1 MRRSLPTLFSLLT
14 LVACSTPNPPADVAD
29 VASDIGGDAVVEAGD
44 DAAPDVAVADVA
56 PMPASLAHCTYEP
69 VPATARA
76 GSMVSEGS
84 LRAGV
89 GEAVVELPVG
99 TVQGGYQGRSS
110 RTSAVDV
117 RDVPS
122 ADVFMPSVGIET
134 RPKARALALTAADE
148 TVIFVK
154 LDAPFLYE
162 SVVSDVERALGN
174 EFQGKVIITTSHS
187 HGSMAQFSASPVLSL
202 GFGRFQPRMYRRVVD
217 AITTAARAA
226 LASRVDARIGF
237 AHDGMF
243 DPMNMVNRDR
253 RPENDMLMGG
263 AQKDRDLFVLRV
275 DARDGTPLA
284 LVNVFGIHGT
294 VLGQDNALAA
304 NEVTGAIER
313 AVEES
318 FDRQVL
324 VMHWQGAAGDVSPG
338 GSGMMDCSGAMRGS
352 QCSDFARIESVGRT
366 ARDAIR
372 AAWTRAGTG
381 MRESLAIES
390 VTKTVPLGPDWSTF
404 SVRQGANRLEYAPF
418 RMRRLPDGMIF
429 DPMGR
434 VLSPIDEFNAPHGA
448 GLCGADNGPLVPMAA
463 MPGTG
468 MLRPYRSCIDVQRGA
483 LFVLAVGN
491 IETEDTP
498 FCTSTRTQ
506 LSAVRLGDV
515 MIATL
520 PGEPVTMLAAELRR
534 RSPLPADRT
543 IVVGYAQGHMGYLL
557 TPEDWLLGG
566 YEPNINLWGPLEG
579 EYLLERSVELMTLAN
594 TPMRENAAATGSTR
608 LPSPMG
614 RMDTLAPPDATPMAG
629 TVPATIPSEVFVRG
643 RRALTS
649 AQPASRVPR
658 LGLATF
664 VWIGD
669 DPQRQNPRIRLERET
684 APMSGMFAPVRR
696 RSGREVVDGDL
707 LLTWT
712 PQPLRVMGATPRT
725 HYWVAEWQAVTPWG
739 TNGLDEVTDRAGVPL
754 GRYRFHVEGAGW
766 MLDSQPFE
774 VVEGAMAATARRTG
788 TSIAVTAGYE
798 ARDGWRLIDERGPQ
812 NRRVPLRR
820 GPLRVTFE
828 FDMGAPREETIMT
841 LDANGGASFD
851 LGMQADRV
859 RRVIVRDRFD
869 NRGETT
875 L

>member
-1 MRRSLPTLFSLLT
+1 MPISLLS
-14 LVACSTPNPPADVAD
+14 LLACSSPQPPADVATD
-29 VASDIGGDAVVEAGD
+29 NASDIAVGPTDGGTEAGD
-44 DAAPDVAVADVA
+44 AAAPEDVVIADV
-56 PMPASLAHCTYEP
+56 PPRPASVAHCMFEP
-69 VPATARA
+69 VPPTARA
-76 GSMVSEGS
+76 GTMVSEGS

-89 GEAVVELPVG
+89 GESVVELPVG

-110 RTSAVDV
+110 RTNAVDV

-134 RPKARALALTAADE
+134 RPKARALALTAGDE

-154 LDAPFLYE
+154 LDAPFFYE
-162 SVVSDVERALGN
+162 SVVSDVERALGA
-174 EFQGKVIITTSHS
+174 EFNGKVIVTTSHS
-187 HGSMAQFSASPVLSL
+187 HGAMAQFSPSPVLSL
-202 GFGRFQPRMYRRVVD
+202 GFGRFQTRMYRRVVD

-226 LASRVDARIGF
+226 LAGRVDARVGF
-237 AHDGMF
+237 AHNGMF
-243 DPMNMVNRDR
+243 DPMDQVNRDR

-263 AQKDRDLFVLRV
+263 RRKDRDLFVLRV
-275 DARDGTPLA
+275 DGRDGAPLA

-294 VLGQDNALAA
+294 VLGQDNAFAT
-304 NEVTGAIER
+304 NEITGAIER

-318 FDRQVL
+318 FDRRVL
-324 VMHWQGAAGDVSPG
+324 VMHWQGAAGDVSPSG
-338 GSGMMDCSGAMRGS
+338 NGMMDCSGMMRS
-352 QCSDFARIESVGRT
+352 WQCNDFARMESVGRV

-372 AAWTRAGTG
+372 TAWTQAGTG
-381 MRESLAIES
+381 MRDSLAIEA
-390 VTKTVPLGPDWSTF
+390 VTKSVSLGPDWSTF

-418 RMRRLPDGMIF
+418 RARRLPDGMIF
-429 DPMGR
+429 DGMRR

-448 GLCGADNGPLVPMAA
+448 GLCGSDSPSLVPMATL
-463 MPGTG
+463 PGVS
-468 MLRPYRSCIDVQRGA
+468 MLLPYRSCIDVQRGA

-491 IETEDTP
+491 IETEETP
-498 FCTSTRTQ
+498 FCTTTRTQ

-520 PGEPVTMLAAELRR
+520 PGEPVTMLADELRR

-543 IVVGYAQGHMGYLL
+543 IVVGYSQGHVGYLL

-579 EYLLERSVELMTLAN
+579 EYLVERSAELMALAN
-594 TPMRENAAATGSTR
+594 TPMREDAAATGTTR
-608 LPSPMG
+608 LASPMN
-614 RMDTLAPPDATPMAG
+614 RMDTLAAPDATPTAG
-629 TVPATIPSEVFVRG
+629 TVPTMIPSEVFVRG
-643 RRALTS
+643 RRTLTS
-649 AQPASRVPR
+649 AQPSSRVPR

-684 APMSGMFAPVRR
+684 APMSGTFEPVRR
-696 RSGREVVDGDL
+696 RSGREVVDGDVL
-707 LLTWT
+707 LSWT

-739 TNGLDEVTDRAGVPL
+739 TDGLDEIADRAGVAL
-754 GRYRFHVEGAGW
+754 GRYRFHVEGSGW
-766 MLDSQPFE
+766 TLDSQPFE
-774 VVEGAMAATARRTG
+774 VTEGTMAATATRTG
-788 TSIAVTAGYE
+788 TTIAVTAGYE

-828 FDMGAPREETIMT
+828 FDAGAPREETTMT
-841 LDANGGASFD
+841 LDAMGGASFD

-859 RRVIVRDRFD
+859 RRVIVRDRFN
-869 NRGETT
+869 NRGDVT